1 MHIKIKVGP
10 TQSTIL
16 KANTMLLSEMA
27 NLCSYQKISERAKKY
42 SKACQGGWDG
52 KISLIDKF
60 RGTVPTGLVPKI
72 VRWLK
77 DEGHTVEL
85 EKDLPVTS
93 PSPQLEDIWP
103 PSTLREYQVDAIK
116 AMVHSKRGI
125 LQLPTGAGKT
135 EISVGVVGV
144 LKRNTIFFVH
154 TKELIT
160 QAQERFQRYFPTIK
174 VGTIGDGIIDPGPIT
189 IASIQTVSSWL
200 IPPKEPKQKAKE
212 LTTEF
217 HARYEKYLAKL
228 EEWGSLN
235 ERAQKFLAKFPVAIF
250 DECHHL
256 AADTFFTCAQA
267 CTGAEFL
274 YALSATPFRDDNAD
288 LLIEAGSGST
298 IFALSLSDV
307 VDMGYLLPAE
317 VHLHEYAPLPP
328 MNLSDSYAEQYK
340 ICISTNENR
349 NAKICEL
356 VEQEYNQGHSL
367 LVLCRE
373 IEHLDI
379 LFNRLQAQGI
389 PATIIHGKT
398 KNRLEILEDFK
409 AQRIKVLLGSAIFDE
424 GVDIPAVDSIILA
437 GAGRSRVKSYQ
448 RIGRALRPYPGKTKA
463 TIHDF
468 KDEVKPFYY
477 HYLARTRLYEAERCF
492 KVVKHFQQRKRE
504 IVRKAAMITKTL
516 DNFEITMEDIQ
527 C

>member
-1 MHIKIKVGP
+1 MEIKIKVGP

-16 KANTMLLSEMA
+16 RANTMLLSELA
-27 NLCSYQKISERAKKY
+27 NLCSYQKVSDRAKKY

-52 KISLIDKF
+52 RISLIDKF

-77 DEGHTVEL
+77 DEGHSVEL
-85 EKDLPVTS
+85 EKDLPVTT
-93 PSPQLEDIWP
+93 PSNKLLHINP
-103 PSTLREYQVDAIK
+103 PETLRDYQNAAIEKMVK
-116 AMVHSKRGI
+116 AKRGI

-135 EISVGVVGV
+135 ETAVGVVGA
-144 LKRNTIFFVH
+144 LKRNAIFFVH
-154 TKELIT
+154 TKELVA
-160 QAQERFQRYFPTIK
+160 QAQARFQRYYPDVK

-189 IASIQTVSSWL
+189 IASIQTISSWL

-217 HARYEKYLAKL
+217 QARYDKYIVKL
-228 EEWGSLN
+228 EEWGTIN
-235 ERAQKFLAKFPVAIF
+235 ERATKFLAKFPIAIF

-298 IFALSLSDV
+298 IYSLSLSDV

-340 ICISTNENR
+340 ICITTNDNR
-349 NAKICEL
+349 NDKICEL
-356 VEQEYNQGHSL
+356 VEQEYQQGHSI

-379 LFNRLQAQGI
+379 LQGRLNAAGI
-389 PATIIHGKT
+389 PAATVHAKT
-398 KNRLEILEDFK
+398 KNRLELLEQFK
-409 AQRIKVLLGSAIFDE
+409 SETIRVLLGSTIFDE
-424 GVDIPAVDSIILA
+424 GVDIPAVDTIILA

-448 RIGRALRPYPGKTKA
+448 RIGRSLRLHPGKTRA
-463 TIHDF
+463 IIHDF

-477 HYLARTRLYEAERCF
+477 HYQARTRLYDSERCF
-492 KVVKHFQQRKRE
+492 EIVKHFGQKKRE
-504 IVRKAAMITKTL
+504 VVRKAAMITKQL
-516 DNFEITMEDIQ
+516 DNFEISLEDINV
-527 C
+527 